1 MKYKVL
7 AFDIDGTLT
16 DSNKEIT
23 PGTKEAIQRA
33 MDAGSMV
40 VIASGRPKKGLMRY
54 VKELKLDSRG
64 GYICAL
70 NGGWLEDIKTGTII
84 QKSTVP
90 MEYYDEICSL
100 AEEYK
105 VNFMTYEGDDVITEK
120 SDEYMELETRIN
132 GLGLKIVKNLK
143 EYLTFP
149 VPKFLMTAEPEYLAE
164 VEKKVYERLHDRM
177 DVYRSEPFF
186 LELLPK
192 NINKA
197 KTLELL
203 LDKVNATREELM
215 AFGDGYNDITML
227 KYAGMGVAMGNSSD
241 VVKESADYVTLDND
255 NDGIKYI
262 LDKILLD

>member
-16 DSNKEIT
+16 NSQKEIT
-23 PGTKEAIQRA
+23 AGTKQAIQNA
-33 MDAGSMV
+33 ADAGCVV
-40 VIASGRPKKGLMRY
+40 VIASGRPKIGVMRY
-54 VKELKLDSRG
+54 VKELGLDSNG

-70 NGGWLEDIKTGTII
+70 NGGWLEDVKTGTIL
-84 QKSTVP
+84 QKSMVP
-90 MEYYDEICSL
+90 MEYYDEICNL

-105 VNFMTYEGDDVITEK
+105 VNVMTYEGNDVITEK
-120 SDEYMELETRIN
+120 SDRYMELETKLN
-132 GLGLKIVKNLK
+132 GLGLKKVANLK
-143 EYLTFP
+143 EYLNFP

-164 VEKKVYERLHDRM
+164 VEKKVYEKLHDRM

-192 NINKA
+192 DINKA

-203 LDKVNATREELM
+203 LNSINVTRDELM

-241 VVKESADYVTLDND
+241 VVKKSADYVTLDND
-255 NDGIKYI
+255 NDGIKYVLEKFV
-262 LDKILLD
+262 LD